1 MMITVNL
8 RPGQKRKA
16 AGGGAKQIMDRVK
29 GLGTKVKDPF
39 LVGSVAACLAVGAF
53 LGWAFI
59 TNNAK
64 FNELGPRLEQAR
76 DEQKRFDN
84 LLHQKHRAELIRDS
98 LLSQIAT
105 IRGVDGNRYVWP
117 HVLDEVAKALPP
129 YTWLTSMSAV
139 ATPVVADTSDSN
151 AATRPMIFRIE
162 GRTMDLQ
169 AYTRFLRQLEAS
181 PWLSDVTPLEAKTI
195 VEKERPVTQF
205 ILSARF
211 QRADSA
217 YIRTVPLSQSVR

>member
-16 AGGGAKQIMDRVK
+16 AGGGSKQFLERVK
-29 GLGTKVKDPF
+29 ALGTKVKDPL
-39 LVGSVAACLAVGAF
+39 LVGAVAACLLVTVG

-59 TNNAK
+59 PANSKYNA
-64 FNELGPRLEQAR
+64 LAPQLEAAR

-84 LLHQKHRAELIRDS
+84 LLRQKRRAEGIRDS
-98 LLSQIAT
+98 LLAQIAT

-129 YTWLTSMSAV
+129 YTWLLSMTAQSPP
-139 ATPVVADTSDSN
+139 PVTDTTEN
-151 AATRPMIFRIE
+151 APPPQLKFRLE

-181 PWLSDVTPLEAKTI
+181 PWLNEVTPVEAKT
-195 VEKERPVTQF
+195 VLEKERPVTAF
-205 ILSARF
+205 TIMATFSP
-211 QRADSA
+211 ADSA

>member
-16 AGGGAKQIMDRVK
+16 AGGGARQYLDRLKQF
-29 GLGTKVKDPF
+29 GSKVKDPF
-39 LVGSVAACLAVGAF
+39 LVGSIAACLAVAAF
-53 LGWAFI
+53 LGWAFVSS
-59 TNNAK
+59 NAK
-64 FNELGPRLEQAR
+64 FNDLGPRLEAAR

-84 LLHQKHRAELIRDS
+84 LLRQKRRAETIRDS
-98 LLSQIAT
+98 LLAQIAT
-105 IRGVDGNRYVWP
+105 IRGVDGDRYVWP

-129 YTWLTSMSAV
+129 YTWLTTITPQV
-139 ATPVVADTSDSN
+139 AAVVADSADTV
-151 AATRPMIFRIE
+151 APAMRFRIE

-169 AYTRFLRQLEAS
+169 AYTRFLRQLDAS
-181 PWLSDVTPLEAKTI
+181 PWLTDVTPMEAKTI

-205 ILSARF
+205 TITASF
-211 QRADSA
+211 DRADSA

>member
-16 AGGGAKQIMDRVK
+16 AGGGPKQYLDRLK
-29 GLGTKVKDPF
+29 AFGSKVKDPF
-39 LVGSVAACLAVGAF
+39 LVGSIAACIAVAAF
-53 LGWAFI
+53 LGWSFLSTSAKY
-59 TNNAK
+59 NA
-64 FNELGPRLEQAR
+64 LAPRLEQAR

-84 LLHQKHRAELIRDS
+84 LLKQKRRAENIRDS

-105 IRGVDGNRYVWP
+105 IRGVDGDRYVWS

-129 YTWLTSMSAV
+129 YTWLLSMTAQSPP
-139 ATPVVADTSDSN
+139 PVTDTTEN
-151 AATRPMIFRIE
+151 APPPQLKFRLE

-181 PWLSDVTPLEAKTI
+181 PWLNEVTPVEAKT
-195 VEKERPVTQF
+195 VLEKERPVTAF
-205 ILSARF
+205 TIMATFSP
-211 QRADSA
+211 ADSA